1 MSAAAAEDR
10 KWTVAEYLAM
20 EAGSRDKHE
29 FFEGEIFAMASASP
43 EHNLIVT
50 DLLYALTGALRGKCR
65 VYASDLRLFLSAN
78 GMYTY
83 DDASV
88 VCGDPEFTG
97 DNPPS
102 LRNPERRSSR
112 CSPIAPRATIAATSS
127 PVTAPSRRFAITCL
141 LPRTRSWWSTMP
153 GSRTASGSWRSCA
166 LARRCGSLVGRSR
179 WMTCIPQ
186 RERRVSPP
194 AQVRVGR

>member
-1 MSAAAAEDR
+1 
-10 KWTVAEYLAM
+10 M

-29 FFEGEIFAMASASP
+29 FFEGEIFAMAGASP

-83 DDASV
+83 GDASV
-88 VCGDPEFTG
+88 VCGDPEFTF

-102 LRNPERRSSR
+102 LRNPEMIFEVLSDSTESYDRGDKFASYR
-112 CSPIAPRATIAATSS
+112 TIASLCHYVLVAQNQVLVEHYARQ
-127 PVTAPSRRFAITCL
+127 PNGKWL
-141 LPRTRSWWSTMP
+141 LEELRAGQTLRLP
-153 GSRTASGSWRSCA
+153 
-166 LARRCGSLVGRSR
+166 CGSIKVDDLYL
-179 WMTCIPQ
+179 Q
-186 RERRVSPP
+186 ASPLP
-194 AQVRVGR
+194 VRVRRISR